1 MCIDEYASSF
11 LLESGTSIR
20 IESKT
25 FSSNNLLKIV
35 GRSRCLE
42 KPKYIIDAMMKAR
55 VQHNINKCNLD
66 ELAFT
71 SLPKGFCTKVE
82 LSKQEEEF
90 VTLAHEISQDVMEEH
105 STVQILLKHSPESL
119 KYLFDKCLVKPVPC
133 QMQGE
138 IFFDFILFEANKK
151 GMNESNYKSL

>member
-1 MCIDEYASSF
+1 M
-11 LLESGTSIR
+11 ESGIPISIECKTS
-20 IESKT
+20 ST
-25 FSSNNLLKIV
+25 NNLLKIV

-42 KPKYIIDAMMKAR
+42 KPKYIIDVMMKAR
-55 VQHNINKCNLD
+55 IQDHVNKCNLD
-66 ELAFT
+66 DLTFT

-90 VTLAHEISQDVMEEH
+90 VTLAHEISQDIMEEN
-105 STVQILLKHSPESL
+105 STVQVLLKHAPESL

-138 IFFDFILFEANKK
+138 IFFDFFLFKANKK
-151 GMNESNYKSL
+151 GKKDKSIIQYDF

>member
-1 MCIDEYASSF
+1 
-11 LLESGTSIR
+11 
-20 IESKT
+20 
-25 FSSNNLLKIV
+25 
-35 GRSRCLE
+35 
-42 KPKYIIDAMMKAR
+42 MMKAR

-90 VTLAHEISQDVMEEH
+90 VSLAHEISQDVMEEH

-151 GMNESNYKSL
+151 GMNESN

>member
-1 MCIDEYASSF
+1 M
-11 LLESGTSIR
+11 ESGISIS

-25 FSSNNLLKIV
+25 CSSNNLLKIV

-42 KPKYIIDAMMKAR
+42 KPKYIIDMMMKAR

-71 SLPKGFCTKVE
+71 SLPKGFSIKVE

-90 VTLAHEISQDVMEEH
+90 VNLAREISKDVMEEH
-105 STVQILLKHSPESL
+105 STIQILLKNAPESL
-119 KYLFDKCLVKPVPC
+119 KYLFDKCLIKPVPC

-138 IFFDFILFEANKK
+138 VFFDFFLFEANKK
-151 GMNESNYKSL
+151 GMENRLI